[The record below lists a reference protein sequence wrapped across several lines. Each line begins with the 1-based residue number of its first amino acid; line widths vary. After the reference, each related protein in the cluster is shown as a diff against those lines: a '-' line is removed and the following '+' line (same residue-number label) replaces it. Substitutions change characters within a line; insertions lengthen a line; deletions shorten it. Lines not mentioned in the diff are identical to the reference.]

1 MRVSEEEFADAA
13 LVLVGHGSTLNAE
26 SSAPTYQHADE
37 LRRRGVFGQVIECF
51 WKLEPGIAGVLRG
64 VFASR
69 VFIVPL
75 FISEGYFTEQVIP
88 RELGLSDGE
97 RTDFARVQKR
107 GGQKL
112 YYCGPVGTHE
122 SMTEVIL
129 ARARGIVQKFPF
141 PFEPKPEETA
151 LFVAG
156 HGTGNNENSRRA
168 IERQVEII
176 RGRGVYREVH
186 PVFME
191 EEPRVGDCYQM
202 ASVRNMV
209 MVPFFISDGLHS
221 YEDIPEMLGEPRKA
235 VKERYAS
242 GQPTWRN
249 PTERQGKRLWYC
261 ASVGTEAHIADV
273 ILERVREA
281 AKRSE

>member
-1 MRVSEEEFADAA
+1 M
-13 LVLVGHGSTLNAE
+13 
-26 SSAPTYQHADE
+26 
-37 LRRRGVFGQVIECF
+37 
-51 WKLEPGIAGVLRG
+51 
-64 VFASR
+64 
-69 VFIVPL
+69 
-75 FISEGYFTEQVIP
+75 
-88 RELGLSDGE
+88 
-97 RTDFARVQKR
+97 
-107 GGQKL
+107 
-112 YYCGPVGTHE
+112 
-122 SMTEVIL
+122 IL